1 MAAGICPLVAV
12 QILCAGLC
20 GFAPWCEATF
30 FVQRRGDAKKGE
42 SFRVKGGRLLEN
54 SEGLRQMSGRLR
66 LRRISTGTRFLGK
79 AIPFVGKAANDV
91 GNATN
96 DVGNATNDVGNAMN
110 DVGKATN
117 DVGNAMNDVGNAM
130 NDVGK
135 ATNDVG
141 KAAND
146 VGNATNDVG
155 NATNDVGNAIQLFPA
170 SASPYSLST
179 NDLGF
184 HAKTQYFR

>member
-96 DVGNATNDVGNAMN
+96 DVGNATNDVGNA
-110 DVGKATN
+110 
-117 DVGNAMNDVGNAM
+117 
-130 NDVGK
+130 
-135 ATNDVG
+135 
-141 KAAND
+141 
-146 VGNATNDVG
+146 
-155 NATNDVGNAIQLFPA
+155 TNDVGNAIQLFPA

>member
-42 SFRVKGGRLLEN
+42 SFRVKGGRLLEK

-66 LRRISTGTRFLGK
+66 LRRVSTGTRFLWK
-79 AIPFVGKAANDV
+79 AIPFVGK
-91 GNATN
+91 
-96 DVGNATNDVGNAMN
+96 
-110 DVGKATN
+110 
-117 DVGNAMNDVGNAM
+117 AM

-146 VGNATNDVG
+146 VGNA
-155 NATNDVGNAIQLFPA
+155 IQLFPA
-170 SASPYSLST
+170 SALPYSVST

-184 HAKTQYFR
+184 HAKTPYFR